1 MGTRKLAAV
10 AVTMIVTAT
19 MGVAAAGA
27 AGTVGTSFPAGF
39 PSIVDASLGSPVLGF
54 GAAGPV
60 SRTPVILL
68 HGKQRHALRDG
79 M

>member
-10 AVTMIVTAT
+10 AVTMIVSAT

-39 PSIVDASLGSPVLGF
+39 PAIVDAARIADATDRSL
-54 GAAGPV
+54 
-60 SRTPVILL
+60 RTV
-68 HGKQRHALRDG
+68 
-79 M
+79 

>member
-19 MGVAAAGA
+19 TGVAAAGA

-39 PSIVDASLGSPVLGF
+39 PSIIDASLG
-54 GAAGPV
+54 
-60 SRTPVILL
+60 
-68 HGKQRHALRDG
+68 
-79 M
+79 